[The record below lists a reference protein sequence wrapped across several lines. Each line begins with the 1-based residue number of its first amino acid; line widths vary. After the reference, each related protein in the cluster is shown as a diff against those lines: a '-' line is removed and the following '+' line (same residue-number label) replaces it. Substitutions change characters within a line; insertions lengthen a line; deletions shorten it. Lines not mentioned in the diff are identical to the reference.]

1 MIEIGKVLKGVSS
14 IDASVSSKVVKGLT
28 NNSSEVKEGFIFFA
42 FKGESFDGNNFI
54 EEAFQKGAIL
64 IITDSIIIN
73 QNQNIIKVDDI
84 NDAASKACSNFYNFP
99 QEKIKLIGVTG
110 TNGKTSTTLILKS
123 ILEAANKKVIQIGT
137 LGLNPKIKEL
147 NTNLTTPNIF
157 ELFKILDYATMNQF
171 DYAILE
177 VSSHALAQNRIKGLK
192 FDVTAFTNLS
202 LDHLDYHQ
210 TIEQYFKEKLKLFNL
225 NKENGSSVVIVDN
238 EYGKK
243 ISYLKPFVNQVSRES
258 QNAKY
263 FCRNVVLDCDGIKA
277 SMIYENKQIDIKSML
292 IGSFNLENIILAAA
306 ISNELNISENFI
318 EKGINNC
325 STIDGRMQ
333 LVKNSQDKKI
343 ILDYGHTPDAYL
355 QVLETVKENYK
366 LSIKVLFGAGGGRDH
381 SKRPKMA
388 EVVEKYSSECYL
400 APDNPR
406 FENINTINEDVIKGF
421 SNNNYHSFDDREK
434 ALMFALSHLKSDE
447 ILIIFGKGNE
457 EYQDIEGVK
466 HFYSD
471 RDIIK
476 KFYAN

>member
-1 MIEIGKVLKGVSS
+1 
-14 IDASVSSKVVKGLT
+14 
-28 NNSSEVKEGFIFFA
+28 
-42 FKGESFDGNNFI
+42 
-54 EEAFQKGAIL
+54 
-64 IITDSIIIN
+64 
-73 QNQNIIKVDDI
+73 
-84 NDAASKACSNFYNFP
+84 
-99 QEKIKLIGVTG
+99 
-110 TNGKTSTTLILKS
+110 
-123 ILEAANKKVIQIGT
+123 
-137 LGLNPKIKEL
+137 
-147 NTNLTTPNIF
+147 
-157 ELFKILDYATMNQF
+157 
-171 DYAILE
+171 
-177 VSSHALAQNRIKGLK
+177 
-192 FDVTAFTNLS
+192 
-202 LDHLDYHQ
+202 
-210 TIEQYFKEKLKLFNL
+210 
-225 NKENGSSVVIVDN
+225 
-238 EYGKK
+238 
-243 ISYLKPFVNQVSRES
+243 
-258 QNAKY
+258 
-263 FCRNVVLDCDGIKA
+263 
-277 SMIYENKQIDIKSML
+277 MIYENKKIDIKSML

-318 EKGINNC
+318 EKGVNNC

-457 EYQDIEGVK
+457 EYQEIEGVK